1 MERSGSLFTY
11 ALFCIFYIFLITV
24 LFGFKYELSIGSI
37 IVINVIG
44 ISIASAFS
52 RKRPLKQV
60 NLVTGAL
67 LFFTIVAGWL
77 LYDLG
82 MISLENVSYKI
93 NKMDFMYQAIVS
105 IILIFLSPFNEVFSK
120 ITTHNEFDTIKLIL
134 TRTKWFLFGYFLFA
148 IFFSQIYLT
157 IDLNVSDSFNKPLSD
172 DLNAF
177 YFSIVTQTTLGFG
190 EITPTSNLTKF
201 LVSIHASIGVVAL
214 AIITG
219 LTLSVGL
226 KGKELPQS

>member
-1 MERSGSLFTY
+1 MERRGSLFTY
-11 ALFCIFYIFLITV
+11 ALFCIFYIFLVIV
-24 LFGFKYELSIGSI
+24 LFGFKYELSVGSI
-37 IVINVIG
+37 VVINAIG

-52 RKRPLKQV
+52 RQSTLKLV
-60 NLVTGAL
+60 NIVTGVL
-67 LFFTIVAGWL
+67 LFITIIAGWL

-82 MISLENVSYKI
+82 IISAENISSKV
-93 NKMDFMYQAIVS
+93 NKMDFMYQIIVTL
-105 IILIFLSPFNEVFSK
+105 ILILLSPFSEMFSK
-120 ITTHNEFDTIKLIL
+120 ITTHNEFDTMKLIF
-134 TRTKWFLFGYFLFA
+134 TRTKLFLLGYFLFA

-157 IDLNVSDSFNKPLSD
+157 LDLNVCGSFNKPLSD

-226 KGKELPQS
+226 KEKESS